1 MEILS
6 KITRNSVGG
15 NKIFNCR
22 GSMFAIFTLHEF
34 QENGKFSRE
43 ERTRRNLS
51 LMKFKNFVLVIADK
65 MDGRHEHFKSR

>member
-34 QENGKFSRE
+34 QENGKCSRE

-51 LMKFKNFVLVIADK
+51 LMKFKNFVSVIADK
-65 MDGRHEHFKSR
+65 MDGGHEHFKSR